1 MSTIKHFFKAVAPKL
16 NFSSTPLSSKKSSRS
31 LSANHELRTFG
42 AGSSRKR
49 YYSRFDET
57 DIGTETIIRVQGLPH
72 DETINRDRDTTT
84 HAGTDDQGSDKG
96 IIQTKETHVYY
107 ESK

>member
-16 NFSSTPLSSKKSSRS
+16 SFSSTPSSSKKSSRT

-57 DIGTETIIRVQGLPH
+57 DIGTDTIIRVQGLPH
-72 DETINRDRDTTT
+72 DETINRDKDTTHT
-84 HAGTDDQGSDKG
+84 GTDDQGSDKG

-107 ESK
+107 EST